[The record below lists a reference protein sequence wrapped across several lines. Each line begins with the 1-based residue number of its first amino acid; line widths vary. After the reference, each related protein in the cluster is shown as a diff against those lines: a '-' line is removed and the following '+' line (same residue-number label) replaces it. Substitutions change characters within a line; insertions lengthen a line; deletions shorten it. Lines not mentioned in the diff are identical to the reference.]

1 MFKQP
6 NVNPSPFSSRG
17 ASQPPP
23 SGLFNDGERKRMFA
37 YVLGLLV
44 ILGGF
49 GATYI
54 KFGSGADSS
63 EQRAQEEVEQLRS
76 QIALPALR
84 IEDYRKQAK
93 DSTQAERSVV
103 ETDALDTALADA
115 RLYST
120 QHFEPMQGVELDR
133 SVCEQLAAN
142 SLEQRGKIVRAR
154 GVIEELTQFEAAPGV
169 SGHFRGRIT
178 LEDGA
183 TCFLA
188 FVTAGEIEL
197 GAGEFVMLEGFF
209 LKNQAQD
216 VREVGWVEGP
226 LVVGPR
232 AVRSFPA
239 LGRVT
244 QLSPDD
250 FLDVED
256 DSIEGGFRP
265 TPAVYWK
272 MIAYARDLDPKSI
285 DWSKAPLLDGATM
298 QQLAADPARFRGMPM
313 RIPPVVIQDIWSQAK
328 RENPARVTHL
338 TEGWLGGY
346 EWLNTI
352 HRVVRFDS
360 PLPHPGLRKSGEM
373 TARGFFLRIH
383 AYESAGRGTQIA
395 PLFILAEMA
404 PHTTPPDTT
413 LNTILVV
420 VGSTFFVVLVM
431 FWLLMRRDQKRS
443 ETLQSELVA
452 RRRARR
458 EHARATAQ

>member
-23 SGLFNDGERKRMFA
+23 SGLFNDGERRRMFF

-44 ILGGF
+44 MLGGI
-49 GATYI
+49 GATYV
-54 KFGSGADSS
+54 KFGSGLDTSA
-63 EQRAQEEVEQLRS
+63 QRAQAEVEQLRS

-84 IEDYRKQAK
+84 VEDYRTQAK

-115 RLYST
+115 RLYSA
-120 QHFEPMQGVELDR
+120 QHFEPMLGVELER

-154 GVIEELTQFEAAPGV
+154 GLLEELIQFEASPGV

-209 LKNQAQD
+209 LKNQAQ
-216 VREVGWVEGP
+216 EVLDRGWVEGP

-244 QLSPDD
+244 ELSPDD

-256 DSIEGGFRP
+256 DSIEGGLRP

-272 MIAYARDLDPKSI
+272 MIAYVRDLDPKSI
-285 DWSKAPLLDGATM
+285 DWSKAPVLDGATM
-298 QQLAADPARFRGMPM
+298 QQLAADPARFRGVPM
-313 RIPPVVIQDIWSQAK
+313 RIPPVVIQDIWRQAK

-360 PLPHPGLRKSGEM
+360 PLPHPNLRRSGEM
-373 TARGFFLRIH
+373 TAHGFFLRIH
-383 AYESAGRGTQIA
+383 SYESSGRGTQIA

-404 PHTTPPDTT
+404 PHSTPRDST
-413 LNTILVV
+413 LELVLVV
-420 VGSTFFVVLVM
+420 VGSTFFVVLVV

-443 ETLQSELVA
+443 DTLQRELVA